1 MLEKTSIREWLG
13 FKSAEEI
20 KQSRTL
26 GSFFGVIILLT
37 AIVIGGLGLVGL
49 VRALGFYI
57 FNGDQSADPSAAARN
72 IGLLLA
78 AAFGAPF
85 VAWQAIVRQK
95 QADVAE
101 QSHIAEVLTKAGENL
116 GAEKTVRQIIDDET
130 VAEKTVPAIEVRSL
144 GLLALERLARENLD
158 FHIQVTEI
166 IAGYVR
172 HNAELYVNEIRSE
185 ASILNEQIRPRDDLL
200 TALRILS
207 DRNIEQRKCETEKG
221 YTVSLNDTD
230 FSWLVLESFDFSGIR
245 FDRTKFRSANLV
257 RVNFSKCSLI
267 RCDFSDAAIAACP
280 WEHVKLGWTIFN
292 SATFTAIN
300 RNIHDFKGGHSDL
313 RFTTWRHCINLDF
326 RGGDP
331 RQLHPMKFFH
341 CTFAKDAFVN
351 RDTDFLKLCL
361 FENCNMSETG
371 VSEDVLAAALGTDDN
386 IVGPETSFPSHWREH
401 TWISDAE
408 WIKHVQEQQDAQE
421 NALLDGL

>member
-130 VAEKTVPAIEVRSL
+130 VAEKT
-144 GLLALERLARENLD
+144 
-158 FHIQVTEI
+158 
-166 IAGYVR
+166 
-172 HNAELYVNEIRSE
+172 
-185 ASILNEQIRPRDDLL
+185 
-200 TALRILS
+200 
-207 DRNIEQRKCETEKG
+207 
-221 YTVSLNDTD
+221 
-230 FSWLVLESFDFSGIR
+230 
-245 FDRTKFRSANLV
+245 
-257 RVNFSKCSLI
+257 
-267 RCDFSDAAIAACP
+267 
-280 WEHVKLGWTIFN
+280 
-292 SATFTAIN
+292 
-300 RNIHDFKGGHSDL
+300 
-313 RFTTWRHCINLDF
+313 
-326 RGGDP
+326 
-331 RQLHPMKFFH
+331 
-341 CTFAKDAFVN
+341 
-351 RDTDFLKLCL
+351 
-361 FENCNMSETG
+361 
-371 VSEDVLAAALGTDDN
+371 
-386 IVGPETSFPSHWREH
+386 
-401 TWISDAE
+401 
-408 WIKHVQEQQDAQE
+408 
-421 NALLDGL
+421 